1 MLKALTVLTFWGACC
16 SQKVTLWSVDLR
28 PPAHFEGTL
37 LILRPWITAME
48 ARNKMKQNETK
59 WNKMKQNETKWKTN
73 WTHPFR
79 KFSPVTPAIVFH
91 PFKIGHM
98 NTPPMATC
106 LIACHVLATMWSS
119 CVLFSAYLTSVV
131 ARQNITRSHKR
142 RYYRTVWVVWG
153 IPMRII
159 PTGRALKRRHIN
171 RSSWQSLEDEELIE
185 DDTERKT
192 FMQWGISSGRIT
204 TVYQCLSPGKLFW
217 LVECKLHTG

>member
-1 MLKALTVLTFWGACC
+1 
-16 SQKVTLWSVDLR
+16 
-28 PPAHFEGTL
+28 
-37 LILRPWITAME
+37 
-48 ARNKMKQNETK
+48 MKQNETN
-59 WNKMKQNETKWKTN
+59 WNKMKQNGTKWKTN

-98 NTPPMATC
+98 DTPPMATC

-159 PTGRALKRRHIN
+159 PTGRAKAQTH
-171 RSSWQSLEDEELIE
+171 QPLELTISGGWRAHRGWHREENLHAVGHLIRQDYHGLPMFISRQTFLTCRMQASHRLTCWIKLAVLSTRFWRPDEY
-185 DDTERKT
+185 
-192 FMQWGISSGRIT
+192 
-204 TVYQCLSPGKLFW
+204 V
-217 LVECKLHTG
+217 